1 MNREKQETIGLRRS
15 ALAAALIA
23 FAAIALAFAL
33 AVHPNIALA
42 EGSSSGSSSAA
53 TEASQDKASSSAASS
68 KASEGPSGNAS
79 SASSSAASKPSAE
92 TPAIDRATLQT
103 DWSGEYD
110 GNEGAVVVRRT
121 IHILFEEVSES
132 GDVVGTAI
140 IGPSGRAANQY
151 GVNGSYK
158 IYGTLDLKTGKIKM
172 QGRTWID
179 YPSYSETGKTVSN
192 FQFIVLN
199 GTLNQKAGTIEGATE
214 NGTWSMHAVDYGKFN
229 VDSGF
234 KIGVNSNNCTHSS
247 ESFLGKDYAYE
258 DLTNAYYPGP
268 EMYKA
273 LLGMTKS
280 NGERAMMESYIH
292 KEWGGSCFGIASTM
306 ACVYNGKFQAKDL
319 TTGDAKDYYSLPTP
333 VADEKF
339 RNSITYYQVSQFL
352 ASYSEAN
359 EKCALAF
366 RNSGLANLQ
375 HVSASYASSPYFL
388 EMLVNAA
395 ASGKTYLFGYT
406 YDTGKH
412 KGGHSIV
419 LTGCSYDSATS
430 EYVVKAFDE
439 NTYKNGKDNGKFIDI
454 RVTHDFSSF
463 KFTDGNGNNIDPNSF
478 LSLMLIDTDTLV
490 DLPNATGGSGQP
502 DASDSALTSNQI
514 GDEAMQTTTF
524 LTVPI
529 GVNFKVTNAE
539 GKTLTCSDGS
549 FSGDM
554 HVLSLSPIIADE
566 CSLLRIQTDDSE
578 KFTFSEFGE
587 GFTVDMFNKD
597 HYLATDTEGIE
608 SVELSFKT
616 GAVVKGKG
624 KAKVT
629 TSTPEGKTV
638 SANFDVDGDAI
649 IVMDGGNLVINYTQ
663 VINNIYVTNYIEGT
677 RESHEINNIDNET
690 RNVVVNVTELPEPD
704 KEAPEPQQQEA
715 APSDAAVNPDAPS
728 ALDELI
734 EPTRTYIDDHR

>member
-1 MNREKQETIGLRRS
+1 M
-15 ALAAALIA
+15 
-23 FAAIALAFAL
+23 
-33 AVHPNIALA
+33 LA
-42 EGSSSGSSSAA
+42 EGSS
-53 TEASQDKASSSAASS
+53 
-68 KASEGPSGNAS
+68 PN
-79 SASSSAASKPSAE
+79 PNLAE
-92 TPAIDRATLQT
+92 
-103 DWSGEYD
+103 
-110 GNEGAVVVRRT
+110 
-121 IHILFEEVSES
+121 HIF
-132 GDVVGTAI
+132 
-140 IGPSGRAANQY
+140 Y
-151 GVNGSYK
+151 
-158 IYGTLDLKTGKIKM
+158 LD
-172 QGRTWID
+172 
-179 YPSYSETGKTVSN
+179 N
-192 FQFIVLN
+192 
-199 GTLNQKAGTIEGATE
+199 
-214 NGTWSMHAVDYGKFN
+214 
-229 VDSGF
+229 
-234 KIGVNSNNCTHSS
+234 
-247 ESFLGKDYAYE
+247 
-258 DLTNAYYPGP
+258 
-268 EMYKA
+268 
-273 LLGMTKS
+273 
-280 NGERAMMESYIH
+280 
-292 KEWGGSCFGIASTM
+292 
-306 ACVYNGKFQAKDL
+306 
-319 TTGDAKDYYSLPTP
+319 
-333 VADEKF
+333 
-339 RNSITYYQVSQFL
+339 
-352 ASYSEAN
+352 
-359 EKCALAF
+359 
-366 RNSGLANLQ
+366 
-375 HVSASYASSPYFL
+375 
-388 EMLVNAA
+388 
-395 ASGKTYLFGYT
+395 
-406 YDTGKH
+406 
-412 KGGHSIV
+412 
-419 LTGCSYDSATS
+419 
-430 EYVVKAFDE
+430 VVKAFDE

-597 HYLATDTEGIE
+597 HYLATDTEDIE

-715 APSDAAVNPDAPS
+715 APSDAAANPDAPS